1 METRESHDLRARRD
15 RHAERADEGRR
26 HRRRRRQRAQPH
38 GRRGAHRRRVR
49 LRQHRRPGPD
59 EQQGRRQGPDRQ
71 EAHARAG
78 RRRAARDRPPGDRGE
93 PRRGAARAPGR
104 GPGVRHLRHGR
115 RHRHG
120 RLPHHRPGVARPR
133 RPDDR
138 HRDEAVPVR
147 GAEADAPGRH
157 GHRRDAQA
165 RRHDG
170 RRPERAPARGRGE
183 GHPVP
188 GRPQEGRR
196 GAAARHAGDL
206 LAHLGDR
213 HRERG
218 LRRRAHRDAERRR
231 RDHGYRHRARREGAG
246 GVARGRAPGGGC
258 AAVPRARGAADARA
272 PARIRQDRG
281 AARPPRDVPRASPAC
296 WLGGQRARDPHLH
309 SETDGLM
316 AWRGSHYVA
325 AGLFAGGA
333 LLWAGADAWPWRRPL
348 TAPPIVLSQAYVDFA
363 DTLGK
368 RETLSAV
375 LARGGIVGRDYAGL
389 LAAARDLD
397 VRRLRPGL
405 VFQFRRLKTDT
416 LAHQVTIRTG
426 PETRLRLARGNG
438 AWSQTVEVIPWTVA
452 RVRVSGLI
460 ETSLYDALDKAMP
473 DSLLPAVERRLL
485 AWEIADVYDW
495 EVDFTRD
502 VHPGDRFLVLMERL
516 ESGGGERR
524 FGRILAARVNT
535 GRTQNYAFYFE
546 AGDRTA
552 GFFDEQGRSLKRAFL
567 RAPLQFRRVSS
578 RFGGRYHP
586 VLHRWRSHEGI
597 DFAAAYGTPVRAT
610 ADGLVTRVGREDDG
624 YGNLIELRH
633 ANGIRTRYGHL
644 SGFARG
650 LRVGERVQQGETIG
664 YVGSTGLSTGPHL
677 HYEFLVNGRATN
689 PQRKDMGAGT
699 PVPSASR
706 SAYDTARAGLLAQ
719 LEPPTSRA
727 RRVLPVVAAATPTGR
742 D

>member
-1 METRESHDLRARRD
+1 
-15 RHAERADEGRR
+15 
-26 HRRRRRQRAQPH
+26 
-38 GRRGAHRRRVR
+38 
-49 LRQHRRPGPD
+49 
-59 EQQGRRQGPDRQ
+59 
-71 EAHARAG
+71 
-78 RRRAARDRPPGDRGE
+78 
-93 PRRGAARAPGR
+93 
-104 GPGVRHLRHGR
+104 
-115 RHRHG
+115 
-120 RLPHHRPGVARPR
+120 
-133 RPDDR
+133 
-138 HRDEAVPVR
+138 
-147 GAEADAPGRH
+147 
-157 GHRRDAQA
+157 
-165 RRHDG
+165 
-170 RRPERAPARGRGE
+170 
-183 GHPVP
+183 
-188 GRPQEGRR
+188 
-196 GAAARHAGDL
+196 
-206 LAHLGDR
+206 
-213 HRERG
+213 
-218 LRRRAHRDAERRR
+218 
-231 RDHGYRHRARREGAG
+231 
-246 GVARGRAPGGGC
+246 
-258 AAVPRARGAADARA
+258 
-272 PARIRQDRG
+272 
-281 AARPPRDVPRASPAC
+281 
-296 WLGGQRARDPHLH
+296 
-309 SETDGLM
+309 M

-325 AGLFAGGA
+325 AGLLAGGA

-348 TAPPIVLSQAYVDFA
+348 MAPPIVVSQAYVDFA

-375 LARGGIVGRDYAGL
+375 LARGGIVGRDYTGL
-389 LAAARDLD
+389 LAAARGLD

-405 VFQFRRLKTDT
+405 VFQFRRLKTDS
-416 LAHQVTIRTG
+416 LAHQVTVRTG
-426 PETRLRLARGNG
+426 PETRLRLARGDG
-438 AWSQTVEVIPWTVA
+438 GWSQTVEVIPWILA

-473 DSLLPAVERRLL
+473 DSLLPAVERRTL

-502 VHPGDRFLVLMERL
+502 VHPGDRFVVLMERL
-516 ESGGGERR
+516 ESAEGERR

-535 GRTQNYAFYFE
+535 GRTPNYAFYFE
-546 AGDRTA
+546 AADRTA

-689 PQRKDMGAGT
+689 PQRKDMGAGQ
-699 PVPSASR
+699 PVPTAAR
-706 SAYDTARAGLLAQ
+706 AAYDSVRTALLAQ
-719 LEPPTSRA
+719 LEPAPHA
-727 RRVLPVVAAATPTGR
+727 APPVVAAPPVAAR